1 LRQVLTIVENA
12 RLYNRLQGTY
22 LEMEQKNNQLL
33 QSQSELRRQVV
44 PLFVVLGL
52 VTPAVEEQDE
62 WISSAL
68 LEEWSIVGGSVD
80 TRVEDP
86 QCYRRAFFPHAEVL
100 DPEEHRR
107 QHAGLPADVASLFRR
122 VAAPPLYTA
131 GVPRTNVAAS
141 AAVDRVV
148 AQIGVTDPV
157 AAAQFLST
165 ADASA
170 APVAGTLSA
179 GRLHLTALPPPAAY
193 IPTAVTGGG
202 PTGNGGETYRG
213 DPAVIS

>member
-1 LRQVLTIVENA
+1 
-12 RLYNRLQGTY
+12 
-22 LEMEQKNNQLL
+22 M
-33 QSQSELRRQVV
+33 
-44 PLFVVLGL
+44 
-52 VTPAVEEQDE
+52 
-62 WISSAL
+62 
-68 LEEWSIVGGSVD
+68 GGSVD

-179 GRLHLTALPPPAAY
+179 GRLHLTALPPPQHTSQPQLQVVVPQGMGGKHIGATPPSSPDNTQARDKAA
-193 IPTAVTGGG
+193 PRTA
-202 PTGNGGETYRG
+202 PPSNRR
-213 DPAVIS
+213 A